1 MIEIMLP
8 AFVASII
15 LLAMH
20 AYLGIHVIA
29 RGVIFVDLALA
40 QVAAMGWA
48 AANLGVSH
56 WLQESFGI
64 PEDAGGYLIGVGAT
78 FIAAALFSISRFEHK
93 YVPQEALIGIVFV
106 VASAIT
112 LLLAAFGPRGHED
125 VEQLFTGTLLWVSW
139 PQIIRVLAAYLLIG
153 GIHYALRHRFLTI
166 SLEPEKATA
175 QGWAIRW
182 WDFLFYALFGIV
194 VTYSVSI
201 AGILVVFSFLVIP
214 AVIAFLYASTPH
226 KLLPIAYV
234 AGTLATLTGLAL
246 SFQFDLPTGPI
257 IVCSFALVLI
267 AAFALRRLGPS
278 VADNGATDAVE
289 HAD

>member
-1 MIEIMLP
+1 MIELMLP
-8 AFVASII
+8 AFVASMV
-15 LLAMH
+15 LLAIH

-56 WLQESFGI
+56 WMQESFGI
-64 PEDAGGYLIGVGAT
+64 PEEAGGYMVGVGAT
-78 FIAAALFSISRFEHK
+78 FIAAALFSLSRFDHK

-112 LLLAAFGPRGHED
+112 LLLAALGPRGHED

-139 PQIIRVLAAYLLIG
+139 PQILRLLVAYLVIG
-153 GIHYALRHRFLTI
+153 GIHIALRHRFFTI
-166 SLEPEKATA
+166 SLEPEKAKA
-175 QGWAIRW
+175 KGWAIRR

-214 AVIAFLYASTPH
+214 AIIAFLFASTPR

-246 SFQFDLPTGPI
+246 SFRFDLPTGPI

-267 AAFALRRLGPS
+267 AAFVLRHFWTS
-278 VADNGATDAVE
+278 DADDPLADVPV